1 MAQSF
6 TMPAA
11 QFETMERS
19 ANLIRTQL
27 IGDQVHAT
35 EIFTGARKR
44 DIAEQMDARLRQI
57 ESLGGQMTH
66 RTKIGRNAPCPC
78 GSGLKLKK
86 CCIGKAALVTGL
98 SPPN

>member
-11 QFETMERS
+11 QFETMERGQ
-19 ANLIRTQL
+19 NLIRSQL

-35 EIFTGARKR
+35 EIFTGQRKR
-44 DIAEQMDARLRQI
+44 DVAEQMDARLRQI
-57 ESLGGQMTH
+57 EAAGGQLTH
-66 RTKIGRNAPCPC
+66 RAKLGRNAPCPC

-86 CCIGKAALVTGL
+86 CCIGKAAVAL
-98 SPPN
+98 PA